1 MFVFLHIFQR
11 ENTYAKLHEN
21 APFEMKNY
29 KNFLG
34 RGTASS
40 PDPSL
45 TGEGDTP
52 SPDTTPLGAFGAS
65 TLVLSMGNCHGCP
78 QILET
83 PLVMGNI

>member
-29 KNFLG
+29 KIFLG

-52 SPDTTPLGAFGAS
+52 VRYNGGLD
-65 TLVLSMGNCHGCP
+65 
-78 QILET
+78 
-83 PLVMGNI
+83 PLVVSNFNFYF